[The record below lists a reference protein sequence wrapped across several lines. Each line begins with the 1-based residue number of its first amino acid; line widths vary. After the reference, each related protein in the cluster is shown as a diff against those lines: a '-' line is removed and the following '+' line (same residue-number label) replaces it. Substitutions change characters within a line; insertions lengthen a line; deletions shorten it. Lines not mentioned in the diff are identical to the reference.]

1 MALKII
7 VCAKQVPD
15 TNEIKIDPV
24 KNTLIR
30 EGVPSILNH
39 DDANALEEAL
49 KIKDMYPD
57 THITVITMGPPQAK
71 DMLIECMAMGA
82 DEGILASDR
91 ALGGSDTWATSN
103 ALSAVIEKIG
113 EYDIIFAGRQA
124 IDGDTAQVGPQ
135 IAEKL
140 GIPQVTYV
148 TEFEMD
154 KNMKDITVKRALE
167 DGYEVIKIQTP
178 CMLTAIKELN
188 NPRYMTVGGIFE
200 ACKKEIPTWGAKDLG
215 VDPVKEVGLDA
226 SPTNVFR
233 SFTPAP
239 KGKGIMI
246 EADSNQEAAQ
256 KLLIN
261 LKAKHVI

>member
-154 KNMKDITVKRALE
+154 KNMKEITVKRALE